1 YRMTNIQAA
10 IGCAQLEQADAILA
24 RRKTIAAA
32 YRTGLVGIPGLTP
45 PPAEPWAETVYWMY
59 SVLIE
64 PAFGRSRADVMAG
77 LRARGVDSRPF
88 FVPLHEMP
96 PHRLDA
102 PFPVAT
108 SLGARG
114 INLPSGTGL
123 QLEEIATVCDA
134 LRALAAGRGAPAHD
148 DPVEP
153 RAPTLSH
160 AAGVSVVLPTYNERE
175 GIAELV
181 AEILGVA
188 RRTGLE
194 VEVLVVDD
202 ASPDG
207 TAAHVE
213 TVFRADPA
221 VRVHVRRGER
231 GLASAI
237 YRGIREARGDIVVV
251 MDSDGNHDPVLL
263 PLMVRCAEDFDV
275 VIGSRYVLGGGMLT
289 SRFRYWGSYAFN
301 ILIRIV
307 LGLRIH
313 DNLSGYLAFR

>member
-1 YRMTNIQAA
+1 M
-10 IGCAQLEQADAILA
+10 
-24 RRKTIAAA
+24 
-32 YRTGLVGIPGLTP
+32 
-45 PPAEPWAETVYWMY
+45 
-59 SVLIE
+59 
-64 PAFGRSRADVMAG
+64 
-77 LRARGVDSRPF
+77 
-88 FVPLHEMP
+88 
-96 PHRLDA
+96 
-102 PFPVAT
+102 
-108 SLGARG
+108 
-114 INLPSGTGL
+114 
-123 QLEEIATVCDA
+123 
-134 LRALAAGRGAPAHD
+134 
-148 DPVEP
+148 
-153 RAPTLSH
+153 
-160 AAGVSVVLPTYNERE
+160 VSVILPTYNERE

-181 AEILGVA
+181 SEILGVA
-188 RRTGLE
+188 RGAGLE
-194 VEVLVVDD
+194 IEVLVVDD

-237 YRGIREARGDIVVV
+237 LWGIRAARGDVVTV

-263 PLMVRCAEDFDV
+263 PLMVRCVEEFDV

-313 DNLSGYLAFR
+313 DNLSGFLTFRPSLLRGLDADAVFYGYGDYAIRLLHHVVRHGGRVLEIPTVYRFRKGGESKTRFLAYLGTYLASVFRLRLARR